1 MRGSNSTLI
10 VGEIFVLFLLT
21 ACGSSPPTRFY
32 MISADSTSASPSQTS
47 ADVSVGVGP
56 IRLPEYLDRPQIV
69 TRGNN
74 ARIELAE
81 FDRWAEPLD
90 RSFTAALVDYL
101 SAATGSGQIYGFPW
115 QTRTIIDYRLTAAV
129 NRFDADNGGDAVL
142 IVRWEITDSN
152 DVLVKTT
159 TRSRYTRSA
168 GDGGFPA
175 IVAALNGTISDFGRD
190 VVQALQEI
198 R

>member
-10 VGEIFVLFLLT
+10 VGEVFILFLLT

-101 SAATGSGQIYGFPW
+101 SAATGSGQIYEFP
-115 QTRTIIDYRLTAAV
+115 
-129 NRFDADNGGDAVL
+129 
-142 IVRWEITDSN
+142 
-152 DVLVKTT
+152 
-159 TRSRYTRSA
+159 
-168 GDGGFPA
+168 
-175 IVAALNGTISDFGRD
+175 
-190 VVQALQEI
+190 
-198 R
+198 